1 MLAPEKPRNLAHLL
15 GQLPAKA
22 SCLIDHMRDLI
33 QKFVDKGLMEFSFV
47 HNLLWEYTQEIVKEV
62 VDVTAAAGKKS
73 RIDDLVNQ
81 LVESGPKLMSTKPG
95 AKAMCL
101 IVTHSGVKERKRI
114 MKTLKGHT
122 LESLLHDSAF
132 LAILR
137 LVDVT
142 DDTVTVQKSLLEE
155 IRSPLADIKY
165 TATGEII
172 GTPYPPLIS
181 IAKHRNGNKLLLRL
195 LAPERKCLEPGD
207 ESDLFATVP
216 SSSKKLPVMRR
227 REHLAYLKVPLVQ
240 VCAQYAGDLVRCRA
254 GGRVLEEVVRT
265 FFPASTLDSVAR
277 IFAGLEVQVADTSE
291 EDMRAFD
298 AGDED
303 EEEEDEDEEEA
314 KDEEGEE
321 EEQVDEEN
329 VGGSGDEDAEEMEV
343 DEEEAEVEEAQLN
356 VKIAPVA
363 ELLPIQEDPVAHL
376 LLKKILL
383 FEVSICISLNPF
395 PFQSSLGLS
404 YPSTLHSPNLAHDI
418 TSPCNMLNY
427 YRPQQSC
434 SPAQE
439 QRLQLRRGLMERC
452 WSTHLCGFRV
462 RQAAA
467 VGSQVCSCD
476 TLMKQAA

>member
-1 MLAPEKPRNLAHLL
+1 MNLKLQKFVVLAPEQPRNLTHLL

-47 HNLLWEYTQEIVKEV
+47 HNLLWEYTQEIIKEV

-95 AKAMCL
+95 AKAMCI

-195 LAPERKCLEPGD
+195 LAPDRKCLEPGD

-216 SSSKKLPVMRR
+216 SSSKKIPAMRR
-227 REHLAYLKVPLVQ
+227 REHLAYLKLPLVQ

-277 IFAGLEVQVADTSE
+277 IFAGLEVQVADISE
-291 EDMRAFD
+291 EDIRAFD

-303 EEEEDEDEEEA
+303 EDEEEEEDGEEDEAE
-314 KDEEGEE
+314 DEKGEGEE
-321 EEQVDEEN
+321 EEDEKN
-329 VGGSGDEDAEEMEV
+329 DGGSGDEDAEEMEV
-343 DEEEAEVEEAQLN
+343 DDEETEVEEAEPN

-383 FEVSICISLNPF
+383 FEVSTCSSLNF
-395 PFQSSLGLS
+395 SPFQSFLGLS
-404 YPSTLHSPNLAHDI
+404 FRLTLHCPYLAL
-418 TSPCNMLNY
+418 P
-427 YRPQQSC
+427 
-434 SPAQE
+434 
-439 QRLQLRRGLMERC
+439 
-452 WSTHLCGFRV
+452 
-462 RQAAA
+462 
-467 VGSQVCSCD
+467 
-476 TLMKQAA
+476 

>member
-1 MLAPEKPRNLAHLL
+1 
-15 GQLPAKA
+15 
-22 SCLIDHMRDLI
+22 MRDLI

-47 HNLLWEYTQEIVKEV
+47 HNLLWEYTQEIIKEV

-165 TATGEII
+165 SATGEII
-172 GTPYPPLIS
+172 GIPYPPLIS

-216 SSSKKLPVMRR
+216 SSSKKLPGMRR
-227 REHLAYLKVPLVQ
+227 REHLAYLKVPLIQ
-240 VCAQYAGDLVRCRA
+240 VCAQYAGDLIRCRA
-254 GGRVLEEVVRT
+254 GGRVLEEVLRT
-265 FFPASTLDSVAR
+265 FFPPSTLDSVAR
-277 IFAGLEVQVADTSE
+277 IFAGLEVQVAEINE

-298 AGDED
+298 AADDDDDDDEDEVEVDAD
-303 EEEEDEDEEEA
+303 EEEEEAENDSGDDDVEDMEVY
-314 KDEEGEE
+314 EE
-321 EEQVDEEN
+321 EEILMDEEA
-329 VGGSGDEDAEEMEV
+329 DI
-343 DEEEAEVEEAQLN
+343 EEAQPS
-356 VKIAPVA
+356 VKVASVA

-383 FEVSICISLNPF
+383 FEVTDTSTRFFHNPIRSF
-395 PFQSSLGLS
+395 
-404 YPSTLHSPNLAHDI
+404 
-418 TSPCNMLNY
+418 
-427 YRPQQSC
+427 
-434 SPAQE
+434 
-439 QRLQLRRGLMERC
+439 
-452 WSTHLCGFRV
+452 
-462 RQAAA
+462 
-467 VGSQVCSCD
+467 
-476 TLMKQAA
+476 

>member
-1 MLAPEKPRNLAHLL
+1 
-15 GQLPAKA
+15 
-22 SCLIDHMRDLI
+22 MRDLI

-47 HNLLWEYTQEIVKEV
+47 HNLLWEYTQEIIKEV

-155 IRSPLADIKY
+155 IRSPLADTKY
-165 TATGEII
+165 TATGEILGI
-172 GTPYPPLIS
+172 PYPPLIS

-216 SSSKKLPVMRR
+216 SSSKKLPGVRR
-227 REHLAYLKVPLVQ
+227 REHLAYLKVPLIQ
-240 VCAQYAGDLVRCRA
+240 VCAQYAGDLIRCRA
-254 GGRVLEEVVRT
+254 GGRVLEEVLRT
-265 FFPASTLDSVAR
+265 FFAPSTLDSVAR
-277 IFAGLEVQVADTSE
+277 IFAGLEVQVAEINE

-298 AGDED
+298 AADDDDDEKDEDEVEVDAD
-303 EEEEDEDEEEA
+303 EEEEDA
-314 KDEEGEE
+314 
-321 EEQVDEEN
+321 EN
-329 VGGSGDEDAEEMEV
+329 GSGDEDIEEMEV
-343 DEEEAEVEEAQLN
+343 DEEEEILMDEETDIEEAQPS
-356 VKIAPVA
+356 VKIASVA

-383 FEVSICISLNPF
+383 FEVIDTSSRFF
-395 PFQSSLGLS
+395 PQPSSKLLK
-404 YPSTLHSPNLAHDI
+404 
-418 TSPCNMLNY
+418 
-427 YRPQQSC
+427 
-434 SPAQE
+434 
-439 QRLQLRRGLMERC
+439 
-452 WSTHLCGFRV
+452 THIPTILC
-462 RQAAA
+462 
-467 VGSQVCSCD
+467 
-476 TLMKQAA
+476 MI